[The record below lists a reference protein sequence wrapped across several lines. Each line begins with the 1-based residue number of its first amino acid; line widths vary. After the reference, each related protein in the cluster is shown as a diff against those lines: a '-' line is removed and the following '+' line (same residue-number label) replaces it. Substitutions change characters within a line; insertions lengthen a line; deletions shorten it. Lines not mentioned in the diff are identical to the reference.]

1 MRTHRRTVAT
11 LSIVVAVAS
20 WAAVL
25 ATQSRDAMPLEPVAR
40 SGESVTPAFEGWYP
54 NPDGSFSLLLGYY
67 NRNQTQV
74 LDIPAGPNNR
84 IEPGGPDQGQPTHFL
99 TRRQWG
105 VFTITVPRDFGNKR
119 LTWTI
124 VANGRPMSVP
134 VGIIPDYK
142 VEPFEDAAT
151 GNTPP
156 VLRFEPGGPTH
167 TGPPAGIAASLS
179 TTFPTPLAL
188 TVWAT
193 DKPPKREVPP
203 LPGVPPEPPLRL
215 TLSEFRGPGTVTI
228 KDPKPAIEK
237 GDGKATTAVAFA
249 EPGEY
254 VLRVQANDSSGDG
267 GMGFQCCWTNALV
280 KVSVKP
286 SGNGRP

>member
-1 MRTHRRTVAT
+1 MSRK
-11 LSIVVAVAS
+11 I
-20 WAAVL
+20 VL
-25 ATQSRDAMPLEPVAR
+25 ATVFCLTSSLLPGQQQLR
-40 SGESVTPAFEGWYP
+40 SDQPHDSGRSVTPAFEGWFA
-54 NPDGSFSLLLGYY
+54 NADGTYSILFGYF
-67 NRNQTQV
+67 NRNMKQELV
-74 LDIPAGPNNR
+74 LPIGPGNK

-124 VANGRPMSVP
+124 VANGRGMSIP

-179 TTFPTPLAL
+179 
-188 TVWAT
+188 
-193 DKPPKREVPP
+193 
-203 LPGVPPEPPLRL
+203 
-215 TLSEFRGPGTVTI
+215 
-228 KDPKPAIEK
+228 
-237 GDGKATTAVAFA
+237 
-249 EPGEY
+249 
-254 VLRVQANDSSGDG
+254 
-267 GMGFQCCWTNALV
+267 
-280 KVSVKP
+280 
-286 SGNGRP
+286 

>member
-1 MRTHRRTVAT
+1 MIA
-11 LSIVVAVAS
+11 AVAS
-20 WAAVL
+20 WAAVM

-84 IEPGGPDQGQPTHFL
+84 IEPGGPDRGQPTHFL

-124 VANGRPMSVP
+124 VANGRPMAVP

-179 TTFPTPLAL
+179 TTFPAPLAL
-188 TVWAT
+188 TVWAS
-193 DKPPKREVPP
+193 DKPPRREVPP
-203 LPGVPPEPPLRL
+203 QPGVPHEPPLSL
-215 TLSEFRGPGTVTI
+215 TLSEFRGPGAVTI
-228 KDPKPAIEK
+228 KDPKPDIEK
-237 GDGKATTAVAFA
+237 GDGKATTTVTFA

-280 KVSVKP
+280 KVSVRP
-286 SGNGRP
+286 SGSGSGRP